1 MTEETTDFVFGSTI
15 EDSINEKR
23 AFRMRDAEKLAQSAS
38 QRYFTHQ
45 LNRAINEYGSTDG
58 KVYFTDSATKPNF
71 APVLLQLNDDDVGLI
86 KIRLQ
91 NKEARNGHVPLCCEV
106 YLDNGVTVFAGGWNP
121 YRRDRILEVM
131 ESLISPLCYT
141 RLLRKTYIGD
151 SNSLCNL
158 KDAPEH
164 LVKQILELAEFAY
177 PLDLEDSDQ
186 EYIQQH
192 IGTALTFDAQQHKAE
207 LAGSKQERFRKLL
220 GNTYKKAESD

>member
-1 MTEETTDFVFGSTI
+1 MTEDTTDFVFGSTI
-15 EDSINEKR
+15 VDSINGKR
-23 AFRMRDAEKLAQSAS
+23 AFRMRDAEKLAQTAS

-45 LNRAINEYGSTDG
+45 LNRAINEYGTNG
-58 KVYFTDSATKPNF
+58 RVYFTDSATKPNF
-71 APVLLQLNDDDVGLI
+71 APILLQLNDDDVGLI

-91 NKEARNGHVPLCCEV
+91 NKEAPNGHVPLCCEV
-106 YLDNGVTVFAGGWNP
+106 YLDNGVAVFAGGWSP

-131 ESLISPLCYT
+131 ETLISPLCYT

-151 SNSLCNL
+151 SSSPSYL
-158 KDAPEH
+158 KDTPEN
-164 LVKQILELAEFAY
+164 LVKEILELAEFAY

-220 GNTYKKAESD
+220 GDAYKKAESN